1 MLINV
6 VAHLFYLWIFQCIF
20 SATITI
26 LTAEFIT
33 VVTKIASNEPSKLS
47 KILARDCF
55 CFSLVCSV
63 SIATMMMV
71 TSLVLTDEEV
81 IVDAYGAVIVAA
93 DEEGRKADEHVVGQ
107 DAKAP
112 EIS

>member
-1 MLINV
+1 
-6 VAHLFYLWIFQCIF
+6 
-20 SATITI
+20 
-26 LTAEFIT
+26 
-33 VVTKIASNEPSKLS
+33 
-47 KILARDCF
+47 
-55 CFSLVCSV
+55 
-63 SIATMMMV
+63 MMMV

-93 DEEGRKADEHVVGQ
+93 DKEGGKADEHVVGQ